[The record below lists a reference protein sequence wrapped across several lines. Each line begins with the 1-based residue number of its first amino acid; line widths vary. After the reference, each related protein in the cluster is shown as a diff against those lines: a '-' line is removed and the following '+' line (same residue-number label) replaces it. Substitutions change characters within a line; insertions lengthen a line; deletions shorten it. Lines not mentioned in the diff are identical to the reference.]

1 MEHDAG
7 RRSSHH
13 HAVRFYED
21 DTSLCRIVA
30 GFLGDGLAA
39 GQPGVVIAVPS
50 HCEGISQGLRALSF
64 DVDRLRHSGDLMLLD
79 AEETLSTFMKDG
91 RPDSAAFRESV
102 GGLLDNVTG
111 GRRSVTVRAFGE
123 MVDCLW
129 RNDAADWPTWR
140 FGLKCSGT
148 SSRIRA
154 PFHYCARIPWAISTN
169 TAHTRTSA
177 VSTRT
182 WYREPGN
189 RHPLASRDR
198 RRMRYVPN
206 RSAARAR
213 AQAASSSRFFGVA

>member
-129 RNDAADWPTWR
+129 RNDAADAAIRLEVLWNELANTRAFSLLCAYSMGNFYKHGAYEDICGQHTHVVSGAGQPT
-140 FGLKCSGT
+140 
-148 SSRIRA
+148 
-154 PFHYCARIPWAISTN
+154 P
-169 TAHTRTSA
+169 
-177 VSTRT
+177 V
-182 WYREPGN
+182 
-189 RHPLASRDR
+189 
-198 RRMRYVPN
+198 
-206 RSAARAR
+206 
-213 AQAASSSRFFGVA
+213 GVA

>member
-129 RNDAADWPTWR
+129 RNDAADAAIRLEVLWNELANTRAFSLLCGYSMGNFYKHGAYEDICGQHTHVVSGAGQPT
-140 FGLKCSGT
+140 
-148 SSRIRA
+148 
-154 PFHYCARIPWAISTN
+154 P
-169 TAHTRTSA
+169 
-177 VSTRT
+177 V
-182 WYREPGN
+182 
-189 RHPLASRDR
+189 
-198 RRMRYVPN
+198 
-206 RSAARAR
+206 
-213 AQAASSSRFFGVA
+213 GVA

>member
-7 RRSSHH
+7 RRSSHL

-21 DTSLCRIVA
+21 DKSLCRIVA
-30 GFLGDGLAA
+30 GFIGDGLAA

-129 RNDAADWPTWR
+129 RNDAADAAIRLEVLWNELANTRAFSLLCAYSMGNFYKHGAYEDICGQHTHVVSGAGQPT
-140 FGLKCSGT
+140 
-148 SSRIRA
+148 
-154 PFHYCARIPWAISTN
+154 P
-169 TAHTRTSA
+169 
-177 VSTRT
+177 V
-182 WYREPGN
+182 
-189 RHPLASRDR
+189 
-198 RRMRYVPN
+198 
-206 RSAARAR
+206 
-213 AQAASSSRFFGVA
+213 GVA

>member
-7 RRSSHH
+7 RRSSHL

-30 GFLGDGLAA
+30 GFIGDGLAA

-129 RNDAADWPTWR
+129 RNDAADAAIRLEVLWNELANTRAFSLLCAYSMGNFYKHGAYEDICGQHTHVVSGAGQPT
-140 FGLKCSGT
+140 
-148 SSRIRA
+148 
-154 PFHYCARIPWAISTN
+154 P
-169 TAHTRTSA
+169 
-177 VSTRT
+177 V
-182 WYREPGN
+182 
-189 RHPLASRDR
+189 
-198 RRMRYVPN
+198 
-206 RSAARAR
+206 
-213 AQAASSSRFFGVA
+213 GVA